1 MENVICI
8 LCGMSYKNSGLPR
21 MCKMLLMCLNRFPR
35 SAFSDNTNL
44 AFMLLETASETRQ
57 EKGDKIVHFS
67 SGTHLNIT

>member
-1 MENVICI
+1 
-8 LCGMSYKNSGLPR
+8 

-35 SAFSDNTNL
+35 SAFSENTNL

-57 EKGDKIVHFS
+57 EKGDKSVHFS

>member
-1 MENVICI
+1 
-8 LCGMSYKNSGLPR
+8 

-57 EKGDKIVHFS
+57 EKGDKRVLLWDSFKHY
-67 SGTHLNIT
+67 ITRGPFKLDPY